1 MSAVVVRVSSYKRAV
16 FGERK
21 DDGASVYMTTQSLSR
36 LPFES
41 AESPSAAAA
50 VANNSSLVA
59 LPPELL
65 VFTPALLKFWSR
77 FAARLSPF
85 SAASLYHLMAF
96 SGEMGVPM
104 PTWDT
109 NSGIR
114 FCTIEG
120 ERLCSPL

>member
-1 MSAVVVRVSSYKRAV
+1 MVRRC
-16 FGERK
+16 
-21 DDGASVYMTTQSLSR
+21 YMMTQSLSR

-50 VANNSSLVA
+50 LANNSSLVA

-65 VFTPALLKFWSR
+65 VFTPALLKFWSL

-104 PTWDT
+104 PTWGK
-109 NSGIR
+109 NRGISFR
-114 FCTIEG
+114 TAEE
-120 ERLCSPL
+120 ERLCLPL